1 MKENAMEDKMT
12 DAQKEA
18 PIQIDY
24 DNVDAADIMDQIKRR
39 IAQRPQVPAGAP
51 AATGEEPSGV
61 VPAAPGGMKR
71 GLATRAMRLLA
82 RPFMP
87 IVRVLLDRF
96 IVRANVGVNIRIDE
110 VSDGL
115 NMRIDK
121 VYGRI
126 DEVYGRIDDVSGGL
140 NTARENTK
148 LLHTLAHNLVVELT
162 KLRIE
167 YETLKSKMRIMEKD
181 FEVLGKREKALEK
194 RVIE

>member
-12 DAQKEA
+12 EAQKEA
-18 PIQIDY
+18 PIRIDY
-24 DNVDAADIMDQIKRR
+24 DNVDVADIMDQIKLR
-39 IAQRPQVPAGAP
+39 IAQRPLVPAEA
-51 AATGEEPSGV
+51 
-61 VPAAPGGMKR
+61 PAAPGVGPSGVAPVAPAEVKR
-71 GLATRAMRLLA
+71 GLVARTVRLLA

-87 IVRVLLDRF
+87 IVRLLLDRF

-148 LLHTLAHNLVVELT
+148 LLHTLAHNLVIELT

>member
-1 MKENAMEDKMT
+1 MDEKMT
-12 DAQKEA
+12 DAQTDDQEKS
-18 PIQIDY
+18 PIRIDY
-24 DNVDAADIMDQIKRR
+24 DNVDVADIMDQIKRR
-39 IAQRPQVPAGAP
+39 IAERPPVPAGVPAVAAEGPP
-51 AATGEEPSGV
+51 AA
-61 VPAAPGGMKR
+61 VPAAPVGVKR
-71 GLATRAMRLLA
+71 GLAARTVRLLA

-87 IVRVLLDRF
+87 TLRLMLDRF
-96 IVRANVGVNIRIDE
+96 IVRANVDVNMRIDE
-110 VSDGL
+110 LSDGL
-115 NMRIDK
+115 NTRIDK

-167 YETLKSKMRIMEKD
+167 YETLKSKMRVMEKD

-194 RVIE
+194 KVIE

>member
-1 MKENAMEDKMT
+1 MDDKMT
-12 DAQKEA
+12 DPQEQP
-18 PIQIDY
+18 PIRIDY
-24 DNVDAADIMDQIKRR
+24 DNVDVADIMDQIKRR
-39 IAQRPQVPAGAP
+39 IARKPPVPAEVPAAP
-51 AATGEEPSGV
+51 AEGPSAV
-61 VPAAPGGMKR
+61 VPAAPGGVKR
-71 GLATRAMRLLA
+71 GLAARTARLLA

-87 IVRVLLDRF
+87 IVRLLLDRF

-140 NTARENTK
+140 NTARESTK

-167 YETLKSKMRIMEKD
+167 HETLKSKMRVMEKD

-194 RVIE
+194 KVIE